1 MTNDEVLKNKSSHSY
16 EQRIERIFLR
26 LFIEVFNKV
35 NMSIF
40 EKDKLI
46 FKVILMKAKL
56 ESVNKEVFGDLIE
69 ILFKQKKQDLQE
81 DALLNYI

>member
-1 MTNDEVLKNKSSHSY
+1 
-16 EQRIERIFLR
+16 
-26 LFIEVFNKV
+26 
-35 NMSIF
+35 MSIF